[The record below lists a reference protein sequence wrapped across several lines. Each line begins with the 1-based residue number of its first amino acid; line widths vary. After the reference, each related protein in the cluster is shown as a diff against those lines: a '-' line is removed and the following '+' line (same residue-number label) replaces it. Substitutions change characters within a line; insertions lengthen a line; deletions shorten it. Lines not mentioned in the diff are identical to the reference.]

1 MRGAVCFPP
10 AIATLRISML
20 DFDLRIVLQL
30 CGAFLYITNYLLIQ
44 THRIQATKP
53 ASLLLVIS
61 ACSILLSAAIIGR
74 DWGLILLEG
83 TWLVLVGTTF
93 IIRQRAAMRLAV
105 LEREA
110 VASAVSVPSRAVPE
124 AAASVREP
132 VVVEASR
139 ERELAGAAA

>member
-1 MRGAVCFPP
+1 MH
-10 AIATLRISML
+10 
-20 DFDLRIVLQL
+20 DFDLRIMLQL

-53 ASLLLVIS
+53 SSLLLVIS

-93 IIRQRAAMRLAV
+93 VIRQRAAMRKSV

-110 VASAVSVPSRAVPE
+110 LLSAVVPVRAV
-124 AAASVREP
+124 AEP
-132 VVVEASR
+132 VAVEAVLEPVAAEAPR
-139 ERELAGAAA
+139 ERELVGAAV

>member
-1 MRGAVCFPP
+1 V
-10 AIATLRISML
+10 L
-20 DFDLRIVLQL
+20 DFDLRITLQL

-53 ASLLLVIS
+53 ASLLLVIT

-83 TWLVLVGTTF
+83 TWLILVGTTF
-93 IIRQRAAMRLAV
+93 VIRQRAAMRLAV

-110 VASAVSVPSRAVPE
+110 VASAVSRPVPSRAVSSPAV
-124 AAASVREP
+124 AAVREP
-132 VVVEASR
+132 VVEVPA

>member
-1 MRGAVCFPP
+1 
-10 AIATLRISML
+10 ML
-20 DFDLRIVLQL
+20 DFDLRITLQL

-53 ASLLLVIS
+53 ASLLLVIT

-83 TWLVLVGTTF
+83 TWLILVGTTF
-93 IIRQRAAMRLAV
+93 VIRQRAAMRRAV

-110 VASAVSVPSRAVPE
+110 VASAVSRPVRSRAVSSP
-124 AAASVREP
+124 AVPAVREP
-132 VVVEASR
+132 VVEVPA

>member
-1 MRGAVCFPP
+1 V
-10 AIATLRISML
+10 L
-20 DFDLRIVLQL
+20 DFDLRITLQL

-53 ASLLLVIS
+53 ASLLLVIT

-83 TWLVLVGTTF
+83 TWLILVGTTF
-93 IIRQRAAMRLAV
+93 VIRQRAAMRLAA

-110 VASAVSVPSRAVPE
+110 VASAVSRPVPSAAV
-124 AAASVREP
+124 AVGEP
-132 VVVEASR
+132 VAVSR

>member
-1 MRGAVCFPP
+1 V
-10 AIATLRISML
+10 L
-20 DFDLRIVLQL
+20 DFDLRITLQL

-53 ASLLLVIS
+53 ASLLLVIT

-83 TWLVLVGTTF
+83 TWLILVGTTF
-93 IIRQRAAMRLAV
+93 VIRQRAAMRLAV

-110 VASAVSVPSRAVPE
+110 VASAVSRPAPSGAV
-124 AAASVREP
+124 AAAAVGEP
-132 VVVEASR
+132 VVEVSR